1 MLDYVMD
8 RLYYM
13 KKTKWQ
19 IKLGITLLILS
30 AVLYYINYIIF
41 HDIHHMVVFLL
52 EDLAFIPIEVLVVT
66 LIIDRVIE
74 KREKQHLIQKLNIII
89 GVFFTEAGTEMLRF
103 CAKLDENI
111 EHIKNE
117 LIITNNW
124 LDSDF
129 NKAIKIINNHNC
141 SINLEDFDFEKIKC
155 FLVSKKDFT
164 MRLLENP
171 NLIEH
176 ETFTELLN
184 SILHL
189 EQELI
194 SRDISKLSKEDIDHM
209 EIDIK
214 RVYKYILIEWVYY
227 MRHLKKKYPYIFIN
241 AIENNPFKK
250 M

>member
-1 MLDYVMD
+1 
-8 RLYYM
+8 M
-13 KKTKWQ
+13 KNTKWQ
-19 IKLGITLLILS
+19 IKLGIMLLILS
-30 AVLYYINYIIF
+30 AVLYYINYIVF
-41 HDIHHMVVFLL
+41 HDLHHMFVFLL

-89 GVFFTEAGTEMLRF
+89 GVFFTEAGTEILKF
-103 CAKLDENI
+103 CASNDENVGN
-111 EHIKNE
+111 IKDK

-124 LDSDF
+124 SDSDF
-129 NKAIKIINNHNC
+129 NNAVKIINNHTY
-141 SINLEDFDFEKIKC
+141 SIKIEDVDFEKVKS

-194 SRDISKLSKEDIDHM
+194 IRDISTLSKDDIEHM
-209 EIDIK
+209 EIDVK
-214 RVYKYILIEWVYY
+214 RVYKYILTEWVYY
-227 MRHLKKKYPYIFIN
+227 MRHLKKKYPYLFVT
-241 AIENNPFKK
+241 AIDNNPFKK

>member
-1 MLDYVMD
+1 
-8 RLYYM
+8 M
-13 KKTKWQ
+13 KKVKWQ
-19 IKLGITLLILS
+19 IKFGIILLILS
-30 AVLYYINYIIF
+30 FVLYYINYIVF
-41 HDIHHMVVFLL
+41 NDLHHILVFLL

-89 GVFFTEAGTEMLRF
+89 GVFFTEAGTEILRF
-103 CAKLDENI
+103 CASNDESVGD
-111 EHIKNE
+111 IKDQ

-124 LDSDF
+124 SDSDF
-129 NKAIKIINNHNC
+129 NKAIKIINNHKY
-141 SINLEDFDFEKIKC
+141 SIRIEDVNLEKVKS
-155 FLVSKKDFT
+155 FLVSKKDFI

-184 SILHL
+184 SMLHL

-194 SRDISKLSKEDIDHM
+194 IRDISKLSKDDIEHI

-227 MRHLKKKYPYIFIN
+227 MRHLKKKYPYLFVT
-241 AIENNPFKK
+241 AIDNNPFKK
-250 M
+250 N